1 MTAYFLDSS
10 ALVKRYVAEIGTI
23 WARAITAP
31 SAGHTILI
39 AQIAPIE
46 TVSALMRRKRD
57 RSLPNRTAQAAR
69 VLVDRHTSREYKV
82 INLSHEVSQTAENLL
97 DKYPLRASDAIQLGA
112 ALEANTKLLVSG
124 LPPLTFVC
132 ADMRLNTVAVSEG
145 LPTHVPV

>member
-23 WARAITAP
+23 WVRAITAP

-46 TVSALMRRKRD
+46 TVSALTRRKRD
-57 RSLPNRTAQAAR
+57 GSLPNRTAQAAR
-69 VLVDRHTSREYKV
+69 VLIDRHTAREYKV
-82 INLSHEVSQTAENLL
+82 INLSYEVSQTAENLL

-124 LPPLTFVC
+124 
-132 ADMRLNTVAVSEG
+132 
-145 LPTHVPV
+145 